1 MESVSSAETHSRS
14 VDRVCAVLGA
24 FTVAAPQLSLAELV
38 ERTDLPKATV
48 HRLAGSL
55 VATGF
60 LRHERGGRYALGT
73 KLSELGAVAR
83 AEMDIAEVCRPVLDT
98 VAQRSDET
106 VMVAIP
112 DWEAL
117 ELTVIG
123 SRVSHQMLSVMPLVG
138 RHFAIS
144 AGAIGKALLLGL
156 SEDELASALARATLP
171 AWTERSRID
180 REALLQELSQRR
192 SRGFAVA
199 HGEFADGVS
208 GAAVP
213 ILWDDGRPRATIG
226 IAGPSFRVDDQLDRF
241 GEMLLELTADLRL
254 PADPG
259 RPARWAGHE
268 RTSHPQNGENE

>member
-1 MESVSSAETHSRS
+1 MKPVSSAETHSRS

-24 FTVAAPQLSLAELV
+24 FTVAAPQLSLGELSD
-38 ERTDLPKATV
+38 RTDLPKATV

-60 LRHERGGRYALGT
+60 LRHEHGGRYALGT

-83 AEMDIAEVCRPVLDT
+83 TEMDIVEVCRPVLDA
-98 VAQRSDET
+98 VAERSDET

-112 DWEAL
+112 DWDAL

-123 SRVSHQMLSVMPLVG
+123 SRVSRQMLSVMPLVG

-156 SEDELASALARATLP
+156 AEDELESALARATLP
-171 AWTERSRID
+171 AWTEHSLVD
-180 REALLQELSQRR
+180 RAELLAEISERR
-192 SRGFAVA
+192 AAGYAVA
-199 HGEFADGVS
+199 HSEFADGVS

-213 ILWDDGRPRATIG
+213 VLRHAGRPRATIG
-226 IAGPSFRVDDQLDRF
+226 VAGPSFRVDDQLDRF
-241 GEMLLELTADLRL
+241 GTMLLELTTDLRL
-254 PADPG
+254 PADPE
-259 RPARWAGHE
+259 RPAA
-268 RTSHPQNGENE
+268 